1 MYTKED
7 DSGEDDESDSNNTL
21 SENELIFSDTPY
33 ELVLPSSAWVEHCS
47 MQRYYQQ
54 SFPLTAQNGDEVPL
68 PGAALV
74 RKVRTAC

>member
-1 MYTKED
+1 MDTKED

-21 SENELIFSDTPY
+21 SSENELTFSDTPY

-54 SFPLTAQNGDEVPL
+54 SFPLTAQNGD
-68 PGAALV
+68 
-74 RKVRTAC
+74 KVSQLR